1 MPCHNRLQATAV
13 NKPEKSY
20 SLEVKKKK
28 KKSVVGESFKSSNAV
43 LGSFVN
49 CEWTKTSCDF
59 IDKVKACTHLLE
71 TCPVCSDDYLEN
83 RLPFYIHNHSAS
95 KVRFL

>member
-28 KKSVVGESFKSSNAV
+28 KKV
-43 LGSFVN
+43 
-49 CEWTKTSCDF
+49 
-59 IDKVKACTHLLE
+59 LLE
-71 TCPVCSDDYLEN
+71 
-83 RLPFYIHNHSAS
+83 NHS
-95 KVRFL
+95 KVAMQC